1 MGKKELKQPDIN
13 KIDMDQTQPDQI
25 NFNKTDLDGNSTQTN
40 LI

>member
-13 KIDMDQTQPDQI
+13 KIDMDQTQPDQT